1 GGLNRYYELIP
12 QLTELHRS
20 LDRTSTG
27 RIEDYFQLRAMH
39 FGLLAY
45 VGAMN
50 GAVQSTET
58 GASGAFSHY
67 VRGAQIRRYVD
78 GYAERLLQVRLDV
91 GEADVALLARRA
103 RATTIGSGSAVV
115 LLIMVMV
122 GFSMLFS
129 RTVTRPIVSLAKAAQ
144 EISGGNLDAAIIR
157 VKTSDEIQ
165 ILADAFAAM
174 QRNVK
179 QLIHDLQGKRELEL
193 QTARLSHSLR
203 EAQLLGLQSQIN
215 PHFLFNTLNTI
226 SRTALFEGASETT
239 NLIQSLAQVFRYMLQ
254 EPHATVTLE
263 DELQVVEEYV
273 MLQRHRFHERLEFVL
288 NCRIDARSVSIPA
301 LTVQP
306 LVENAIRH
314 GIEPREEG
322 GKVTVDCGLED
333 SSVVITV
340 ADTGMGI
347 ASIPDALDGP
357 VDHIGLRNVKT
368 RLGLLHGD
376 DLRFDVSSLPGS
388 GTVITIRFPAQ

>member
-1 GGLNRYYELIP
+1 L
-12 QLTELHRS
+12 
-20 LDRTSTG
+20 
-27 RIEDYFQLRAMH
+27 
-39 FGLLAY
+39 
-45 VGAMN
+45 
-50 GAVQSTET
+50 
-58 GASGAFSHY
+58 
-67 VRGAQIRRYVD
+67 
-78 GYAERLLQVRLDV
+78 
-91 GEADVALLARRA
+91 
-103 RATTIGSGSAVV
+103 
-115 LLIMVMV
+115 MV

-129 RTVTRPIVSLAKAAQ
+129 RTVTRPIVSLAQTAQ

-157 VKTSDEIQ
+157 VETSDEIQ
-165 ILADAFAAM
+165 ILADAFATM

-179 QLIHDLQGKRELEL
+179 QLIHDVQGKRELEL
-193 QTARLSHSLR
+193 HTARLSHSLR

-254 EPHATVTLE
+254 EPHTTVSLE
-263 DELQVVEEYV
+263 DELQVVEEYI

-288 NCRIDARSVSIPA
+288 NCRVDARLVSIPA

-322 GKVTVDCGLED
+322 GTVTVDCGLEG

-340 ADTGMGI
+340 ADTGVGI
-347 ASIPDALDGP
+347 ASIPDALNGP

-376 DLRFDVSSLPGS
+376 DLRFDVSSPPDG
-388 GTVITIRFPAQ
+388 GTVVTIRFPAQ